1 MQAILSAICDTTAI
15 KMFSI
20 LMSNSKEK
28 LWIFIALYSS
38 NWFLLYAFSRT
49 LINTI
54 ETCLTNVALNFFV
67 SKDARYVGIIALCFM
82 MRPTTAIFWLPMVT
96 YDILARSKLS
106 TFFGKMLPQ
115 ALIIPAVVILIDSF
129 FYGKLTIVPWN
140 FVKFNIINNIS
151 EQYGIE
157 PWHWYLTNFLPALTL
172 GIGIYPVLKGMY
184 KTFVSC
190 GSR

>member
-1 MQAILSAICDTTAI
+1 
-15 KMFSI
+15 
-20 LMSNSKEK
+20 MSNSKEK

-38 NWFLLYAFSRT
+38 NWFLLYASSRT

-96 YDILARSKLS
+96 YDILVRSKLS

-115 ALIIPAVVILIDSF
+115 ALIIPSVVILIDSF

-157 PWHWYLTNFLPALTL
+157 PWHWYLTNFFPALTL

-184 KTFVSC
+184 KTFVFCS
-190 GSR
+190 SR